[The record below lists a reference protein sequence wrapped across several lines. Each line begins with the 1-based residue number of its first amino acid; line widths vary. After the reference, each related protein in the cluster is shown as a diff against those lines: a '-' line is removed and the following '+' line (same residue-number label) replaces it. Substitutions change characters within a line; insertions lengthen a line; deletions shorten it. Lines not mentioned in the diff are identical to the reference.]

1 MKHRKPNE
9 LHLRSHDLD
18 HDHWDRR
25 GFLRTLGMAGAGAIS
40 FGNSTLSVVESPL
53 LSHAIS
59 DAYSDRILVLI
70 RLKGGN
76 DGLNTIV
83 PLYDFDLYANKRP
96 KIHIPENK
104 LYKLNDNFGIPNF
117 MNSVVPMWN
126 EGAMKVIHGV
136 GYENQNLSHFKSSE
150 IWATTTPDTEITSGW
165 MGRYYEGKYM
175 DYMNNPPEKP
185 LAIQIGGGGNLIF
198 DGDLTTYSFSVS
210 SPERLKRVAENGT
223 LYENIDNANNLHGQ
237 QVSFLR
243 EASNTTFRYAS
254 VINEAYE
261 NSKAFD
267 SYTNDNF
274 DLQLNLVSRFIKG
287 GLGTKVYMVSLGGF
301 DTHANQPE
309 RHEALMTRLTR
320 AIQTFYKDLGD
331 YGMAE
336 KVLSMTF
343 SEFGRRVAENGSSGT
358 DHGSAAPIMLFGPA
372 LKGNGFIGQHPD
384 LRALNKKGNM
394 ANSND
399 FRAVYASVLTNW
411 LCADAV
417 DVSNAISGPN
427 PELLGLGLGC
437 DEFSFSC
444 DPILPLHMTDD
455 PLLPLHAAVNADQG
469 VILYLTINESA
480 DVEVNVFDVLG
491 RKVGNTI
498 SSRLNSGKH
507 NLSLIDAASQSFPS
521 GQYFYKITTNGDKT
535 YSKSFLVK

>member
-1 MKHRKPNE
+1 MNRHKPNE
-9 LHLRSHDLD
+9 LHLKSHDRD
-18 HDHWDRR
+18 HAHWDRR

-53 LSHAIS
+53 LNQALS

-96 KIHIPENK
+96 KIHIPQNN
-104 LYKLNDNFGIPNF
+104 LYKLNDNHGIPNF
-117 MNSVVPMWN
+117 MNAVAPMWG
-126 EGAMKVIHGV
+126 EGAMKVIQGV

-150 IWATTTPDTEITSGW
+150 IWATTTPDSEISSGW
-165 MGRYYEGKYM
+165 MGRYYEGKYG

-185 LAIQIGGGGNLIF
+185 LAIQIGGGGNMIF

-210 SPERLKRVAENGT
+210 SPQRLKRVAENGT
-223 LYENIDNANNLHGQ
+223 LFDNQNISTNFHGQ

-254 VINEAYE
+254 VINQAYE
-261 NSKAFD
+261 KSRAFD
-267 SYTNDNF
+267 SYANDNF
-274 DLQLNLVSRFIKG
+274 DLQMSLVSRFIKG

-301 DTHANQPE
+301 DTHANQPV
-309 RHEALMTRLTR
+309 RHESLMSRLSK
-320 AIQTFYKDLGD
+320 AIQTFYKDLSD
-331 YGMAE
+331 YGVAD

-372 LKGNGFIGQHPD
+372 LNGNGFIGEHPN
-384 LRALNKKGNM
+384 LRALDKKGNM
-394 ANSND
+394 ASSVD
-399 FRAVYASVLTNW
+399 FRAVYASVLTDW

-417 DVSNAISGPN
+417 DVSNAISSPKL
-427 PELLGLGLGC
+427 ELLGLGLGC
-437 DEFSFSC
+437 DGSEKLPITE
-444 DPILPLHMTDD
+444 DPF
-455 PLLPLHAAVNADQG
+455 LPLHAAVNGDQG
-469 VILYLTINESA
+469 VSLYLSINEYSN
-480 DVEVNVFDVLG
+480 VEINVFDVLG

-498 SSRLNSGKH
+498 SSDLNSGKH
-507 NLSLIDAASQSFPS
+507 NLSLIDTATQPFPP
-521 GQYFYKITTNGDKT
+521 GQYFYKITLNGEKT